1 MSASRP
7 VLANFDENELKD
19 ILAGNECGIF
29 TKAGDKEA
37 FKQSVITL
45 YESRELCKQYGE
57 NGRQF
62 VMDNLTREVGTQKY
76 VDVIKSVVAE
86 SKR

>member
-1 MSASRP
+1 MNGTSTGSVP
-7 VLANFDENELKD
+7 
-19 ILAGNECGIF
+19 GNPCGIF

-37 FKQSVITL
+37 FKDAILTL
-45 YESRELCKQYGE
+45 YKDRELCKEYGH

-76 VDVIKSVVAE
+76 VDIIKSFE
-86 SKR
+86 KK